1 MQRPNTP
8 DGRFFLSTSELCKKF
23 GLTDVTIRKYEKDG
37 ILSPSLRTGEGDVSY
52 KWYDEKVVER
62 LGAIRLLRELNYP
75 LKEAVCIV
83 DNSQLQQQELYDLII
98 TRLEEEKRKIE
109 DKILSAKIAKL
120 FGPSFLASS
129 PTQSSFTDWVTFCKE
144 NFEKADNQEQA
155 FSYIKDQLKE
165 LCVAFHR
172 KPEALEQIKKHG
184 PYSSEIQEMLI
195 FFFSDEANSFLTVHK
210 KIYVGYLLFGDGYL
224 PTHVNQAL
232 GPDTSA
238 FISKALFY
246 SAFSTIF
253 ELTSEYRQQYVKMQD
268 EKAKQIYTRDVIQ
281 ELSRKLIQELSRSI
295 PNVEEMIQEE
305 KTRLIGNLRQLN
317 YYPANIQEAI
327 EDAFEKCFLRSNTI
341 ISPEVFDN
349 WFDFFRDNMLVT

>member
-1 MQRPNTP
+1 
-8 DGRFFLSTSELCKKF
+8 
-23 GLTDVTIRKYEKDG
+23 V
-37 ILSPSLRTGEGDVSY
+37 
-52 KWYDEKVVER
+52 
-62 LGAIRLLRELNYP
+62 
-75 LKEAVCIV
+75 
-83 DNSQLQQQELYDLII
+83 
-98 TRLEEEKRKIE
+98 
-109 DKILSAKIAKL
+109 
-120 FGPSFLASS
+120 
-129 PTQSSFTDWVTFCKE
+129 
-144 NFEKADNQEQA
+144 
-155 FSYIKDQLKE
+155 
-165 LCVAFHR
+165 
-172 KPEALEQIKKHG
+172 
-184 PYSSEIQEMLI
+184 
-195 FFFSDEANSFLTVHK
+195 
-210 KIYVGYLLFGDGYL
+210 
-224 PTHVNQAL
+224 
-232 GPDTSA
+232 